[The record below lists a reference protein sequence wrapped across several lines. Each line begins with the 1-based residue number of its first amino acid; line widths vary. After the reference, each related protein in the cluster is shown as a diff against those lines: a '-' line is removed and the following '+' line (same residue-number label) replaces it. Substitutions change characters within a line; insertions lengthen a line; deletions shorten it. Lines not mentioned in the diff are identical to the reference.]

1 MADCAKMGFGL
12 NVLHDNLSF
21 SFNGFNDKMPT
32 YIVEIMKRILA
43 MKDSDQKNTFDN
55 IKEKLLLDWKNFYL
69 DQTFRQIMP
78 TFRVLMYKNAW
89 EHRELRKVLEDFTY
103 EKFMEQVNTWLKGG
117 QYVFYVYGNYESD
130 GAIKLVEQVRDLLK
144 LEATNMKK
152 LPHVNTLQLQ
162 EGQSV
167 TVWDELDDKTND
179 NSCVVSYYQ
188 LGPCDYRKDLCLQI
202 IAQSFEEPF
211 FDDLRTKQ

>member
-32 YIVEIMKRILA
+32 YIIEIMKRILT

-55 IKEKLLLDWKNFYL
+55 IKEKMLLDYKNFYL

-103 EKFMEQVNTWLKGG
+103 EQFMDQVKTWLKGG
-117 QYVFYVYGNYESD
+117 QYVFYVYGNYEAN

-144 LEATNMKK
+144 LAPTNMKK
-152 LPHVNTLQLQ
+152 LPHVNSLQLQ
-162 EGQSV
+162 EG
-167 TVWDELDDKTND
+167 
-179 NSCVVSYYQ
+179 
-188 LGPCDYRKDLCLQI
+188 
-202 IAQSFEEPF
+202 
-211 FDDLRTKQ
+211 